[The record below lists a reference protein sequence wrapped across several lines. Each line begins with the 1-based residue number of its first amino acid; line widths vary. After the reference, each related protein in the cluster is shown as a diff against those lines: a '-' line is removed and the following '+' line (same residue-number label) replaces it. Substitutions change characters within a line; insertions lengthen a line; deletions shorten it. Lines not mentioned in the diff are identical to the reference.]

1 VFVVLAEALQLLV
14 GVQDQRI
21 QHLVVLVECRWLG
34 VKAIVVQHDVAETTV
49 VKAVVERKAVV
60 AAVGVD
66 SVAAVEVS
74 VDAAAVAGDVVG
86 DVVAVAVSA
95 AVVAAAAAVAAAA
108 VAAAVVAAAAA
119 VAAAAVAAVVVAA
132 VAAAVVA
139 AVAAVALGYNYY
151 LYA

>member
-1 VFVVLAEALQLLV
+1 MFVVLAEVLQLLV

-21 QHLVVLVECRWLG
+21 LHPHLVVLVECRWLG
-34 VKAIVVQHDVAETTV
+34 VKAIVVQHDVAEMTV
-49 VKAVVERKAVV
+49 VKTVVERKAVV
-60 AAVGVD
+60 AVVGVD

-108 VAAAVVAAAAA
+108 VAAAAVAAAVVAAAAA
-119 VAAAAVAAVVVAA
+119 VAAAA

-139 AVAAVALGYNYY
+139 AVAAVALGYNYC